1 LAPPKQTDSFTPKN
15 SMYNIK
21 ERKGSGGWA
30 VININDQYPQHPY
43 KSLQT
48 GRQNQEEGSLGLAG
62 QAV

>member
-1 LAPPKQTDSFTPKN
+1 
-15 SMYNIK
+15 MYNIK